1 MLDIFDVERIEV
13 LRGPQGTLYGR
24 NTIGGALK
32 YVTRRLGHDFSAR
45 VRAAYGSYNQIDLV
59 GAVTLPVGDTFSI
72 GGAVAWL
79 QRDGYGENLNTG
91 NEHYNKD
98 VLAARV
104 SAEWEPTPDLFF
116 RLSGDWI
123 RDNSNARHGH
133 REVGNA
139 GLAVFAP
146 PADVYDTN
154 AGAGDE
160 NEVETRGVS
169 LTRRISSQRRADPC
183 ARSPPIATARPTAI
197 STSTTRPDRCS
208 TSRPSTRTISS
219 ARSSSSST
227 RATASRAWPASII
240 STAMPRA
247 RSTPCSASP
256 TSPSSPPARSTRA
269 ASPASPTSPASIS
282 DQWRLSLGARYTS
295 DRREGTVYRQNF
307 TGIRS
312 PFFGNAAAVPG
323 LVRTDYTNTRT
334 DEQFTPRVSVSY
346 LPTPDVT
353 VYAAYSRGYKSGG
366 FDMRGDAFLTPQ
378 TVNGYDPETV
388 DAYEVGLKAYALQ
401 RALYVGIA
409 AFYSDYRN
417 QQVTTQVVAP
427 GPSVA
432 SFVDNVG
439 DSRISGVEIE
449 ARATVSPNIS
459 VAAMA
464 SYINADFKRF
474 LTFDLA
480 TNQFIDVADQRVFQN
495 TPQFTFMVAPTF
507 THGLGGGTISFT
519 PSVSYRSDYSQFEI
533 PNPILDED
541 GYTLVDA
548 ALVWTSANQRYQISL
563 VGRNLTDSRYR
574 IGGYNFPGALFGNSI
589 IAFYGPPRTFTLSAE
604 VRF

>member
-1 MLDIFDVERIEV
+1 MLGAANLTIFTTGEV
-13 LRGPQGTLYGR
+13 
-24 NTIGGALK
+24 NTRSLAGFA
-32 YVTRRLGHDFSAR
+32 DFS
-45 VRAAYGSYNQIDLV
+45 Y
-59 GAVTLPVGDTFSI
+59 SI
-72 GGAVAWL
+72 
-79 QRDGYGENLNTG
+79 T
-91 NEHYNKD
+91 
-98 VLAARV
+98 
-104 SAEWEPTPDLFF
+104 
-116 RLSGDWI
+116 
-123 RDNSNARHGH
+123 
-133 REVGNA
+133 
-139 GLAVFAP
+139 
-146 PADVYDTN
+146 
-154 AGAGDE
+154 
-160 NEVETRGVS
+160 
-169 LTRRISSQRRADPC
+169 
-183 ARSPPIATARPTAI
+183 
-197 STSTTRPDRCS
+197 
-208 TSRPSTRTISS
+208 
-219 ARSSSSST
+219 
-227 RATASRAWPASII
+227 
-240 STAMPRA
+240 
-247 RSTPCSASP
+247 
-256 TSPSSPPARSTRA
+256 
-269 ASPASPTSPASIS
+269 

-312 PFFGNAAAVPG
+312 PFFGNNAAVPG

-334 DEQFTPRVSVSY
+334 DEQFTPRVSLSY

-401 RALYVGIA
+401 RALYFGIA

-439 DSRISGVEIE
+439 DSRISGIEFE

-459 VAAMA
+459 VAGMA

-507 THGLGGGTISFT
+507 THGLGGGTVSVHAVRLLPLGLFAVRDPQPDPRRGRLHPGRRRFGLDLGQPALPDLGGGPQHHRFALPDRRATASRAPCSAIRSS
-519 PSVSYRSDYSQFEI
+519 PSMAR
-533 PNPILDED
+533 
-541 GYTLVDA
+541 
-548 ALVWTSANQRYQISL
+548 R
-563 VGRNLTDSRYR
+563 
-574 IGGYNFPGALFGNSI
+574 
-589 IAFYGPPRTFTLSAE
+589 GPLH
-604 VRF
+604 